1 MKNNRLLI
9 SFSGGETSA
18 YMAKLLLDQ
27 YRGSVEILVL
37 FANTGQEAEETLVFV
52 KECDR
57 VFNLNLVWIEA
68 DVQPERGIGTK
79 AKTTDFWDASRNGE
93 PFRDAI
99 KKYGIPNVGN
109 PICKREL
116 KIVPMQSYIRSVGW
130 KKNSYTTAIGI
141 RADEMDRMSN
151 DAEASNFIYP
161 LVDWNIDKA
170 KVNDFWHYMP
180 FRLNLKGWEGNCK
193 TCWAKSNRKLYQ
205 IAKDH
210 PDWYDFFSEMEFL
223 YRSFTPERRK
233 GSTFR
238 ENGSYRRTIHNFFS
252 KQRDTTAILEHAWL
266 QEFEPPSNDRQSL
279 FDEELDSLSQCF
291 EGCDVF
297 WVDNKSGLNIMTIK
311 SHEHW
316 IEPCKGTQLSLGY
329 DKGQGFKVY
338 SDPCHRDNPES
349 PFVMLSLLTDES
361 KSQMLYPCKRM
372 SEKSQAEAIALFD
385 QVVEDFIAKNPIPE
399 TEVFSANPG
408 DQFIVKRDRWDD
420 KTIVIESQVG
430 DRFNCFDVSLY
441 WESDTPLT
449 DNFTTVIYQ
458 YSALSKA
465 ERIEPM
471 PSDKLEKMRDSMRL
485 AQRNREEAAAER
497 ERFIEVGRSMVP
509 DWAVAAIVARCEEN
523 KSDSNADYH
532 GSITKKK
539 MVLAFSKSKKDD
551 FNEMRRA
558 AVLCDETAHLVD
570 PKFENREKYSLGNGY
585 YLGHSRYDGW
595 QIGKEKMILNSEFLA
610 ALGEHG
616 LPKKRI
622 PKKMPPNPE
631 PISAPETVE
640 VIIEPVELSEK
651 EKTIEVDRLIEIGR
665 SLVPDWAKSTIVAQ
679 FEKHWLPP
687 IVIEKKLI
695 LGFSKYHTPGTNE
708 IRDAVLLCDETAHM
722 KDKRYPEVSDC
733 KMISIDIS
741 LSPQNR
747 DFLYYLG
754 KYGFP
759 RKLPDPIEDEVSPN
773 PEPIQDLE
781 PLEISPTNP
790 ESIQEDGIRVV
801 HNQEKDGI
809 EVFLNKPSSENLNK
823 LVSFGFRRTFQ
834 KGVWFSKF
842 SEEKYAAI
850 QASFTV

>member
-18 YMAKLLLDQ
+18 YMAKRLLDQ
-27 YRGSVEILVL
+27 FRGSVEILVL

-238 ENGSYRRTIHNFFS
+238 ENGSYRRTMHNFFS

-279 FDEELDSLSQCF
+279 FDEELDSLSQCS

-297 WVDNKSGLNIMTIK
+297 WVDNKSELNFMTIK

-316 IEPCKGTQLSLGY
+316 IEPCKGIQLSLGY

-338 SDPCHRDNPES
+338 SYPCHRDNPES

-372 SEKSQAEAIALFD
+372 SEKAQAEAIALFD

-441 WESDTPLT
+441 RESDTPLT
-449 DNFTTVIYQ
+449 DNFTPVIYQ

-471 PSDKLEKMRDSMRL
+471 PSDKLEKMRDSIKL
-485 AQRNREEAAAER
+485 AQRNREETAAER
-497 ERFIEVGRSMVP
+497 GRLIEVGR
-509 DWAVAAIVARCEEN
+509 
-523 KSDSNADYH
+523 
-532 GSITKKK
+532 
-539 MVLAFSKSKKDD
+539 L
-551 FNEMRRA
+551 
-558 AVLCDETAHLVD
+558 
-570 PKFENREKYSLGNGY
+570 
-585 YLGHSRYDGW
+585 
-595 QIGKEKMILNSEFLA
+595 
-610 ALGEHG
+610 
-616 LPKKRI
+616 
-622 PKKMPPNPE
+622 
-631 PISAPETVE
+631 
-640 VIIEPVELSEK
+640 
-651 EKTIEVDRLIEIGR
+651 
-665 SLVPDWAKSTIVAQ
+665 LVPDWAKSTIVAQ

-687 IVIEKKLI
+687 IVIEKKLV

-801 HNQEKDGI
+801 HNQKKDGI

-850 QASFTV
+850 QAAFTV